1 MNKEANLMDCS
12 QFQKIVHDLE
22 RPGTEGFTLRESA
35 LAHAESCS
43 HCAPLMTGAESLDA
57 ALRALAA
64 SNGEQQAPPRVGIAL
79 IEEFRRQRAA
89 SSRRRVQ
96 RQIAAL
102 SAAAAILLVLSFS
115 LYRRTTSG
123 PGVAPVTNVAEKI
136 SAPPVASPTV
146 VPEASPVVAP
156 AESLQQNQIL
166 ASQSEDSAYATTF
179 VPLPYADDPSALD
192 DGAVVRVEM
201 PRAAL
206 ASFGLP
212 VAAMESDG
220 TVRADL
226 IVSADGTPQAIR
238 LVSQDNSSRS
248 F

>member
-1 MNKEANLMDCS
+1 MDCA
-12 QFQKIVHDLE
+12 QFENVVHDIE
-22 RPGTEGFTLRESA
+22 RPGTEGFALRDLA

-43 HCAPLMTGAESLDA
+43 HCAQLMTETESLDA
-57 ALRALAA
+57 GLRMIIAA
-64 SNGEQQAPPRVGIAL
+64 AATQTAPPGVEAAL
-79 IEEFRRQRAA
+79 MAEFRRRH
-89 SSRRRVQ
+89 SIKTRRRVQ

-102 SAAAAILLVLSFS
+102 GIAAAALLAVGSS
-115 LYRRTTSG
+115 LHHWSARRDT
-123 PGVAPVTNVAEKI
+123 
-136 SAPPVASPTV
+136 PPPEVASVRNAP
-146 VPEASPVVAP
+146 ASPAGATAP
-156 AESLQQNQIL
+156 NSANELD
-166 ASQSEDSAYATTF
+166 ADDSEYAGSFT
-179 VPLPYADDPSALD
+179 PLPYADDPSALE

-238 LVSQDNSSRS
+238 LVPQDNTTRE
-248 F
+248 

>member
-1 MNKEANLMDCS
+1 MKEVNSMDCA
-12 QFQKIVHDLE
+12 QFENIVDDIE
-22 RPGTEGFTLRESA
+22 RPGTEGFALRDLA

-43 HCAPLMTGAESLDA
+43 HCAQLMTETESLDA
-57 ALRALAA
+57 GLRMIMAA
-64 SNGEQQAPPRVGIAL
+64 AATQTAPPGVEAAL
-79 IEEFRRQRAA
+79 MAEFRRRHFLKA
-89 SSRRRVQ
+89 RRRVQ

-102 SAAAAILLVLSFS
+102 GTAAAALLAIGFS
-115 LYRRTTSG
+115 LHHWSARRDT
-123 PGVAPVTNVAEKI
+123 PPPEVAVVRNV
-136 SAPPVASPTV
+136 PASPPGAT
-146 VPEASPVVAP
+146 AP
-156 AESLQQNQIL
+156 NSATELD
-166 ASQSEDSAYATTF
+166 ADDSEYAGSFT
-179 VPLPYADDPSALD
+179 PLPYADDPSALE

-238 LVSQDNSSRS
+238 LVSQDNTTRE
-248 F
+248 